1 MKVRRLGSRRAVAVL
16 PASGVLILLAAAC
29 SSGAGSDASASHS
42 RATRPADP
50 PLLIPWSR
58 VGDIALEEPKARVER
73 EYGSPGHG
81 YHVQARISNGI
92 QGYYGFH
99 GRVVAVKFRGGRG
112 RQQDPARPMR
122 PDVHPQVRAP
132 LAWLCLERVQPRQTL
147 RLLDEG
153 RPRQTIPTALSWAV
167 DSDLG
172 PARSNCRLHVLYDIR
187 RLNADR
193 QASFARTGA
202 AEVILARG
210 AAAAQIGSDFV

>member
-99 GRVVAVKFRGGRG
+99 GRVVAVKFRGGR
-112 RQQDPARPMR
+112 
-122 PDVHPQVRAP
+122 V
-132 LAWLCLERVQPRQTL
+132 ERIDFSTRYYRTKSGFGVGSR
-147 RLLDEG
+147 
-153 RPRQTIPTALSWAV
+153 IP
-167 DSDLG
+167 LG
-172 PARSNCRLHVLYDIR
+172 PCVRTFTHRCGHRWHGFVWNEFNHDRPCGCWMKVGRGKRSLPPSPGRWTLIWVRHGRI
-187 RLNADR
+187 AGFTF
-193 QASFARTGA
+193 STT
-202 AEVILARG
+202 
-210 AAAAQIGSDFV
+210 FVG